1 MNKIRFKEIHYGWFI
16 VGAAFLIMAAGWGIL
31 YNCSSL
37 FIEPISSDLGF
48 SRSQIN
54 ATMTIRAAS
63 QMVISLLAGKIFRR
77 FDLIRLM
84 KTASLVLVL
93 SFFMYSLATPL
104 WIFYLIALVSSVA
117 LTLISILPLSIILSN
132 WFDQGRGTALGI
144 AFMGSGVGGMIF
156 SALTGI
162 WIEGYGWRVAY
173 QILALLMALLVI
185 PCVFFVLKVHP
196 KDKGLTPYGMT
207 AASEAGR
214 LQGDHDGITLHEA
227 MRSPRFWILN
237 LCGILL
243 LIVINA
249 LMMNVAPHLTQI
261 GYSITFS
268 ANVVALIMGSLAVG
282 KVILGKLFDRI
293 GIRGTTLIACLS
305 CLFSL
310 IGLVY
315 AQYTPALVIV
325 VLFVGVGS
333 AHATLANSVLT
344 LELFGRKDYNAILG
358 FLTAI
363 AAIGSMISPMIT
375 GLLYDMSGDYYSSF
389 QFAIVCAFLAT
400 VLYWL
405 IFSNSK
411 QARSQSI

>member
-37 FIEPISSDLGF
+37 FIEPVSSDLGF
-48 SRSQIN
+48 TRSQIN

-104 WIFYLIALVSSVA
+104 WMFYLIALVSSVA

-185 PCVFFVLKVHP
+185 PCVFFVLKAHP
-196 KDKGLTPYGMT
+196 KDKGLAPYGMT

-214 LQGDHDGITLHEA
+214 LQGDPDGITLHGA

-363 AAIGSMISPMIT
+363 AAIGSMISPLIT

-389 QFAIVCAFLAT
+389 QFAIVCALLAT
-400 VLYWL
+400 ILYWL